1 MNRIWVSEL
10 ASKLS
15 LKHHST
21 ATAWLVRPSWKWRYT
36 DLHLPLAQ
44 NTNSSI
50 SYFQYDTIFSTLL
63 HLPIVLHKI
72 WKKGL
77 HSMLLLTASV
87 ERFIFQSISKIV
99 SSRSYLTVLVE
110 NLKIALTKGKTIFVL
125 LALIIMQ
132 LLQKQFIST

>member
-1 MNRIWVSEL
+1 
-10 ASKLS
+10 
-15 LKHHST
+15 
-21 ATAWLVRPSWKWRYT
+21 
-36 DLHLPLAQ
+36 
-44 NTNSSI
+44 
-50 SYFQYDTIFSTLL
+50 
-63 HLPIVLHKI
+63 
-72 WKKGL
+72 
-77 HSMLLLTASV
+77 MLLLTASV